1 MASVE
6 AAGARYE
13 PAGSDGI
20 ARIVIDRP
28 TDSVN
33 AIDPPLI
40 AALAKAVAE
49 AREAQPRGLVFWS
62 AKPDQFV
69 GGADLNMLSIWPSA
83 AEIREASRAVQRVFD
98 EIAALRF
105 VTVAAINGS
114 ALGGGYE
121 LALACDWRVA
131 ADAPSV
137 RIGLPEI
144 SLGLLPAG
152 GGTQRLPRLIGL
164 PRALDNILNARRH
177 NARRALRAGM
187 VDEVVTAAAL
197 DRAARDRALAGRK
210 NHAFGGVT
218 AVERAATWLGPAR
231 AFALRTARER
241 VIRETRGHYPAPL
254 RAIDAITIGLAD
266 GMPAGLEAEARSFG
280 ELATSDVARNLI
292 ALFLL
297 GLKQRK
303 AAAGGLP
310 AAPAPTT
317 IAVLGAGLMGS
328 GIAQSAAIAR
338 MNVRLRDVD
347 ESALTRG
354 LASVR
359 SLTEDAGRK
368 GVVDRREARRAVA
381 RVSGTTDWSGFARAE
396 LVIEAVFEELAVKR
410 AVIAELEKVVRDD
423 AVIASNT
430 SALPIARIAEG
441 ARYPGRIV
449 GMHFFSPVHRMPL
462 VEVVRPAAAD
472 PEAVARVVAAGQA
485 LGKTVIVVRDGPGF
499 YTTRVIGVM
508 LGEATRLLYE
518 GARIEDVDH
527 AMTAFG
533 WPVGPFTLMDE
544 VGLTVARH
552 AGETVATTVAEGET
566 EGAGARRVARNAVA
580 ALVDAGLVG
589 KRGGAGFY
597 LYDGKKR
604 TPNPRVYELLGSH
617 PTQWQENTAQRLVAL
632 FVNAAASCL
641 DAEVLRSP
649 AEGDLGAVLGLG
661 FPPFLGGPFRYADA
675 RGAALREL
683 LRSLADRYGSHYSP
697 SVSLA
702 SGRRYY
708 P

>member
-13 PAGSDGI
+13 PAGSDGV
-20 ARIVIDRP
+20 ARVVIDRP

-69 GGADLNMLSIWPSA
+69 GGADLNMLSVWPSA
-83 AEIREASRAVQRVFD
+83 AEIREASRAIQRVFD
-98 EIAALRF
+98 DIAALPF

-210 NHAFGGVT
+210 NHARGGAT

-241 VIRETRGHYPAPL
+241 VMKETRGHYPAPL
-254 RAIDAITIGLAD
+254 RALDAITTGLAH
-266 GMPAGLEAEARSFG
+266 GMPAGLEAEAKSFG

-303 AAAGGLP
+303 AASGGLP

-328 GIAQSAAIAR
+328 GIAQSAAVAR

-368 GVVDRREARRAVA
+368 GVVDRREAKRAVA

-423 AVIASNT
+423 TVIASNT

-441 ARYPGRIV
+441 ARCPGRIV

-518 GARIEDVDH
+518 GARIEDVDR

-552 AGETVATTVAEGET
+552 AGETVATTVAEGDT
-566 EGAGARRVARNAVA
+566 GLARNAVA

-604 TPNPRVYELLGSH
+604 TPNPRVYELLGSR
-617 PTQWQENTAQRLVAL
+617 PTQWQEDAAQRLVAL
-632 FVNAAASCL
+632 FVNAAATCL

-675 RGAALREL
+675 RGPALREL